1 MPRTSPLYYIAPS
14 AISITPNANGSERDL
29 AVYVARGAKVKL
41 YDPRIAALGMG
52 TDSTFQEWTLSGR
65 NRRLAG
71 YAGYPFTIYARL
83 TKTGEKTGYLV
94 FARQIKEVLAGPWK
108 EPYILSPNTSPSGRI
123 TLKGADGQDY
133 TWPPIP
139 AGQSTNGRTDY
150 WWVKLGT
157 VSAPDENGQRT
168 VDLDTGILG
177 TDQYNSQWHL
187 NPDDLPDKEVRYML
201 EDRGQWTATPKV
213 VYTGPTG
220 QRTPDGTLDS
230 TVAAALG
237 WTGEEP
243 LAFTNGQQIDEPYH
257 YRSLTR
263 QRWLTQRLSEDNADL
278 TDADLYAKL
287 TGPTKGWE
295 VENTLETSRVWNGGA
310 LWECKVEGTKQRA
323 FFGTDWERISGGTFS
338 LGFYTDGDNPTPIIG
353 FAVRPGF
360 VNETAVPYLLFGQE
374 DISSLVTAWSWVR
387 ESNNSALD
395 ETWRNT
401 AHTDP
406 EDNTSPLKSVTRIIN
421 VTDAD
426 LPEGWGTGSGK
437 VSFKCTARFL
447 DSDGE
452 EAEIINSI
460 KIV

>member
-263 QRWLTQRLSEDNADL
+263 QRWLTQRLSADYDEY

-295 VENTLETSRVWNGGA
+295 VENTLETSRVWRGGI
-310 LWECKVEGTKQRA
+310 LWECLAE
-323 FFGTDWERISGGTFS
+323 
-338 LGFYTDGDNPTPIIG
+338 
-353 FAVRPGF
+353 
-360 VNETAVPYLLFGQE
+360 
-374 DISSLVTAWSWVR
+374 
-387 ESNNSALD
+387 
-395 ETWRNT
+395 NT
-401 AHTDP
+401 AQVPRWDCTEWQAIGGDQTIYC
-406 EDNTSPLKSVTRIIN
+406 EVTSSAGTSFRNGNVDTILTMSVTYAQEEIAPMLAYPAKT
-421 VTDAD
+421 VTWKRMTGWDDTLKTFVETPAD
-426 LPEGWGTGSGK
+426 RSWSPTYNDEGRLSIVLVRSDMGSGWMTDYRRAQF
-437 VSFKCTARFL
+437 VCIIDEDGPEPMMAARRIL
-447 DSDGE
+447 
-452 EAEIINSI
+452 
-460 KIV
+460 